1 MKQRLCC
8 FIVFLLSGLITV
20 QAAPDVTCV
29 NDVDASNIFNVAP
42 YTTIVV
48 SNNYVLN
55 KDVDIPQGCTLFFN
69 GGKIT
74 GGHKLKGNGN
84 SIIAPSMQIF
94 GGEVTIVGEWVVDN
108 YDVKWFGA
116 KGNGKNDDT
125 KAIQKTIDWAEG
137 SSGIVYFPVGHY
149 RITSSLTIDD
159 NIELIGSS
167 QHKTI
172 IETDK
177 NITMLSVIMKTSNGK
192 YLNVRD
198 ICFDG
203 KNKAKVGLLLHKVQ
217 GNSILERISVK
228 NISGVGINLE
238 GWCWTGSL
246 VRSEIWNC
254 SEVGLRLGPGSNDY
268 TVDDVNFYICKVGV
282 LFEAGDSQLSP
293 RTLAIGGSRIANSV
307 FESISESA
315 IALRVSTAPIT
326 AITINNNYFEQI
338 RRVLIAKDLTGKNQ
352 RIRNLS
358 FSGNTCYLGKYGN
371 NDMETFMDCSQG
383 YIQNM
388 SLYHNSFLDNPKSL
402 IKLGNRC
409 YDVYIYGNMVAY
421 SGVKLYDGGVESRIY
436 TEKSGKLSKSIINT
450 K

>member
-1 MKQRLCC
+1 MKQRLYC
-8 FIVFLLSGLITV
+8 FIVFVLSGLLTV
-20 QAAPDVTCV
+20 QAAPDVACV
-29 NDVDASNIFNVAP
+29 NDVDVSNIFNVAP
-42 YTTIVV
+42 YTTIVI

-55 KDVDIPQGCTLFFN
+55 KDVNIPQGCTLFFN
-69 GGKIT
+69 GGKIS
-74 GGHKLKGNGN
+74 GKYKLNGNGN
-84 SIIAPSMQIF
+84 SVIAPSMQIF
-94 GGEVTIVGEWVVDN
+94 GSEVTIEGDWVVDN
-108 YDVKWFGA
+108 YDVKWLGA

-125 KAIQKTIDWAEG
+125 KAIQKTIDWAVA
-137 SSGIVYFPVGHY
+137 SLGIVYFPVGHY
-149 RITSSLTIDD
+149 RITSSLTIDN

-177 NITMLSVIMKTSNGK
+177 SITMLSAIMKTSNGK

-228 NISGVGINLE
+228 NISGIGINLE

-254 SEVGLRLGPGSNDY
+254 GEVGLRLGPGSNDY

-293 RTLAIGGSRIANSV
+293 RTLAIGGSRITNSV

-388 SLYHNSFLDNPKSL
+388 SLYHNSFLDNPKSV
-402 IKLGNRC
+402 IKLGSRC

-421 SGVKLYDGGVESRIY
+421 SGVKLYDGGGESRIY